1 MTPTQNITELL
12 RGIQNKPS
20 NTSALESLRAS
31 ANKSSLADTARVKR
45 WLGSPLSLQETVAL
59 LEEP

>member
-1 MTPTQNITELL
+1 MNSTTELL
-12 RGIQNKPS
+12 RAMENKPP

-45 WLGSPLSLQETVAL
+45 LLGRQLSLQEILAL
-59 LEEP
+59 LEEL